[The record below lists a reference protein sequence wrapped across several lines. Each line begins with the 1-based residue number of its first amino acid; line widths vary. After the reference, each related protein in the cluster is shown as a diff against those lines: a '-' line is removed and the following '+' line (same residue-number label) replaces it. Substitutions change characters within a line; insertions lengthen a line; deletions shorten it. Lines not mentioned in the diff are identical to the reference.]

1 MERRRRGI
9 QSVEVGGR
17 LLDALARTTTPMMLK
32 DIAAAA
38 DLAPAQAHAYLS
50 SYRRVGLVEQDA
62 ATGRYL
68 VGPFAVRLAVARL
81 KTVPELVA
89 VTDAV
94 SRLGRDLGLMATATI
109 WTAHGPT
116 VVHRHDGD
124 ETLNVNVRLG
134 TLFSLRGTAT
144 GRIFLAFGDATRVA
158 ERLAR
163 EAAQPVA
170 ETLADGTLA
179 DGTGP
184 DAVAAVRRDGYAL
197 IEEAPVPGVNALA
210 APVFAANGAVFAV
223 LTLIGT
229 SKRLPVTAV
238 NNPVLSRVLAAAR
251 TLTAAMS
258 AMTDGSRAE
267 TMP

>member
-1 MERRRRGI
+1 
-9 QSVEVGGR
+9 
-17 LLDALARTTTPMMLK
+17 MMLK

-62 ATGRYL
+62 ASGRYL
-68 VGPFAVRLAVARL
+68 IGPFAVRLAVARL

-124 ETLNVNVRLG
+124 ETLNVNIRLG
-134 TLFSLRGTAT
+134 TLFSLNGTAT
-144 GRIFLAFGDATRVA
+144 GRIFLAFGDAARVA
-158 ERLAR
+158 DRLAR
-163 EAAQPVA
+163 EAVQPVA
-170 ETLADGTLA
+170 ESLADGTS
-179 DGTGP
+179 P
-184 DAVAAVRRDGYAL
+184 DALDAVRRDGYAL
-197 IEEAPVPGVNALA
+197 VREAPVPGVNALA
-210 APVFAANGAVFAV
+210 APVFAADGAVFAV

-229 SKRLPVTAV
+229 STRLPVSTV
-238 NNPVLSRVLAAAR
+238 NNPVLSRVLTAAR
-251 TLTAAMS
+251 ALTAAM
-258 AMTDGSRAE
+258 AAE
-267 TMP
+267 GFAAPEEALQ